1 MFGKIVQYLRDVRS
15 EVAKVNWPTKA
26 EVSSATVLVIVLS
39 VVVSLYVFA
48 CDQGLQGAISLFLRV
63 GRG

>member
-1 MFGKIVQYLRDVRS
+1 MIGKIVQYFRDVRS
-15 EVAKVNWPTKA
+15 EVAKVNWPNRA

-48 CDQGLQGAISLFLRV
+48 CDQGLQAAIGLFLRA
-63 GRG
+63 R